1 MALLDQAQLNRAIAE
16 LKATTRVTMETVG
29 VRFGRRVST
38 AVYREHLVRE
48 PGSVILQPPSED
60 RVSVFISIDGGIWGG
75 KPTCLKFFSTGKVR
89 CLKSDFPNAEEA
101 QRSAQSLID
110 DMAGTADAG
119 MPPIRLRDAKF
130 NENSKDFTWSTRQNI
145 HIGKLSAAFRACGI
159 KAESDTSFGDSIMVV
174 ITPPGSG
181 RQIKGQVLADGTIRL
196 AGCRDDGELAAR
208 AVAASL
214 NESGALQGGP
224 VEPASVSCEV
234 WLTKRSFQVCSEQ
247 QVVHMDK
254 LYAVLNDPRALH
266 CQHPV
271 LSQWVQQKG
280 EQQFIK
286 SVSKVGTACPRLE
299 VKFAPIVIDE
309 WEQVRR
315 CKPEPVS
322 ISIHNKGEV
331 QLAGNAEYKVL
342 QAVHFLLDIVGRHKE
357 VLLGAEEEGPGSLAL
372 RCALAQR
379 TPKRVLEVIT
389 GSEGARDSHTT
400 PTLSSAKKQ
409 RSKTET
415 PATAVRG
422 AKKGAASMPNTAA
435 FEYLHEAAT
444 QRGSEEATGGS
455 GEGSA
460 EIYHQR
466 QLIMLAFLR
475 MCQESALLEAKAPA
489 KEAVDDPAA
498 HRGMQL
504 DLSPV
509 SGLSCSSSPSS
520 SSPIPSSGI
529 FNQGQTASASC
540 DKNKAPDS
548 ADECREV
555 NESPPVSP
563 TGMGTASS
571 QLAATMQT
579 GRTTPISPAKVK
591 VAKARKRNKPV
602 KPMQGMPVHAHLVGM
617 SPQHEQAGM
626 LPWVAH
632 AWAHSA
638 PAYNSPWVS
647 TLTTNATSLMP
658 PMQLPQQTP

>member
-38 AVYREHLVRE
+38 AVYREHLLRE

-60 RVSVFISIDGGIWGG
+60 RVSAFISIDGG

-208 AVAASL
+208 AVAVSL

-247 QVVHMDK
+247 QVVHMDR
-254 LYAVLNDPRALH
+254 LYAILNDPRARH

-309 WEQVRR
+309 WEHVRR

-357 VLLGAEEEGPGSLAL
+357 VLLGADEEAPGSLAL
-372 RCALAQR
+372 RCALTQR

-400 PTLSSAKKQ
+400 PTLTSAKKQ
-409 RSKTET
+409 RSKTDT

-422 AKKGAASMPNTAA
+422 AKKGASCMPNMAA
-435 FEYLHEAAT
+435 FECLQEAAS
-444 QRGSEEATGGS
+444 QRGIEEATGGS

-475 MCQESALLEAKAPA
+475 MCQESALLQEMAPA
-489 KEAVDDPAA
+489 KEAGGAVDDPAA
-498 HRGMQL
+498 HRAMQL

-509 SGLSCSSSPSS
+509 SGLSCSSSPYSS
-520 SSPIPSSGI
+520 SSPVVC
-529 FNQGQTASASC
+529 NQGQTASASG
-540 DKNKAPDS
+540 DENKGPDS
-548 ADECREV
+548 ADDCGEV

-571 QLAATMQT
+571 QLAPTKQT

-602 KPMQGMPVHAHLVGM
+602 KTMLSLPVHPHLVGM

-632 AWAHSA
+632 AWAHGA

-647 TLTTNATSLMP
+647 TLTTNAASMVP